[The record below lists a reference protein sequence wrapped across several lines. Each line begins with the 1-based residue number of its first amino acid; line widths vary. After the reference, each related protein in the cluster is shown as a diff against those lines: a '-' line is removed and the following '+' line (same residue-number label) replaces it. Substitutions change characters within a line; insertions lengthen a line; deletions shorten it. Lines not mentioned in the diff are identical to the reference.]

1 MAGYRISLLGLDT
14 FFRTD
19 ASPERVDRAK
29 TLLEER
35 FQPLM
40 ERGRNLSKEK
50 LLLFLALS
58 LADDFL
64 QCNERLQEL
73 EDRLQQLLHKMDSIN
88 QKDL

>member
-1 MAGYRISLLGLDT
+1 
-14 FFRTD
+14 
-19 ASPERVDRAK
+19 
-29 TLLEER
+29 
-35 FQPLM
+35 M